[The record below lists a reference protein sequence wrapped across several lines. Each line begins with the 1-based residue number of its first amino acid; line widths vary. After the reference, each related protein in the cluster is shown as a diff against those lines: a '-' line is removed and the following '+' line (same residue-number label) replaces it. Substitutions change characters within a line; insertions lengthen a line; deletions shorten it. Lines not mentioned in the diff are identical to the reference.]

1 MKKIFIVA
9 SVLLMCCM
17 FMGCGVKA
25 KLDGTWKS
33 NNVYTEDE
41 YAEFEFEYKDVPT
54 TSSLPAKQTS
64 TTNMT
69 LTINKDGTFTQEVM
83 YSEKYTVDVE
93 EIEENNG
100 EEALD
105 NITNIKSLDDYSHS
119 SKYSGT
125 WYYHDSDKV
134 ILKTTNSSEQYNDE
148 DPEEDN
154 NVNYRSAELVLV
166 DDILFVDFGGGIYE
180 FTKAE

>member
-33 NNVYTEDE
+33 NNVYKYDRDD
-41 YAEFEFEYKDVPT
+41 YT
-54 TSSLPAKQTS
+54 TTQTIDS
-64 TTNMT
+64 T
-69 LTINKDGTFTQEVM
+69 LTINKDGTFALE
-83 YSEKYTVDVE
+83 TVDSIRYNPEVYD
-93 EIEENNG
+93 G
-100 EEALD
+100 G
-105 NITNIKSLDDYSHS
+105 
-119 SKYSGT
+119 SKTEKLSGT

-134 ILKTTNSSEQYNDE
+134 ILKITHNEIKQDGDDE
-148 DPEEDN
+148 VYEDN
-154 NVNYRSAELVLV
+154 NTGYYLTDLVLV
-166 DDILFVDFGGGIYE
+166 DDSLFIEIETDILEGIYE

>member
-33 NNVYTEDE
+33 NNVHTSEYGEDVTRT
-41 YAEFEFEYKDVPT
+41 DT
-54 TSSLPAKQTS
+54 L
-64 TTNMT
+64 NIT
-69 LTINKDGTFTQEVM
+69 LTINKDGTFAQAAVHSVSYNSDSYEGWTET
-83 YSEKYTVDVE
+83 EK
-93 EIEENNG
+93 
-100 EEALD
+100 L
-105 NITNIKSLDDYSHS
+105 
-119 SKYSGT
+119 SGT

-134 ILKTTNSSEQYNDE
+134 ILKTTHYEIKEEGDDEVYEINEPFYSSSEI
-148 DPEEDN
+148 
-154 NVNYRSAELVLV
+154 VLV
-166 DDILFVDFGGGIYE
+166 DDILFAEIETELCEGIYE

>member
-33 NNVYTEDE
+33 NNVYEQVYDDYTRTDT
-41 YAEFEFEYKDVPT
+41 YD
-54 TSSLPAKQTS
+54 S
-64 TTNMT
+64 T
-69 LTINKDGTFTQEVM
+69 LTINKDGTFALETVYSRRYNSEVN
-83 YSEKYTVDVE
+83 E
-93 EIEENNG
+93 
-100 EEALD
+100 
-105 NITNIKSLDDYSHS
+105 DYS
-119 SKYSGT
+119 KTEKASGT

-134 ILKTTNSSEQYNDE
+134 ILKTTHYEKQDGDDE
-148 DPEEDN
+148 VYEDN
-154 NVNYRSAELVLV
+154 DTDYHLTDLVLV
-166 DDILFVDFGGGIYE
+166 DDSLFIEIKTKLLDGVFE

>member
-33 NNVYTEDE
+33 NNVLTYEYNEDVTRTE
-41 YAEFEFEYKDVPT
+41 T
-54 TSSLPAKQTS
+54 R
-64 TTNMT
+64 NIT
-69 LTINKDGTFTQEVM
+69 LTINKDGTFAQEAV
-83 YSEKYTVDVE
+83 YSVSYNSDSYKGNSKTEK
-93 EIEENNG
+93 
-100 EEALD
+100 A
-105 NITNIKSLDDYSHS
+105 
-119 SKYSGT
+119 SGT

-134 ILKTTNSSEQYNDE
+134 ILKTTHYELKEDGDDE
-148 DPEEDN
+148 VYEDN
-154 NVNYRSAELVLV
+154 DTDYYLTDLVLV
-166 DDILFVDFGGGIYE
+166 DDSLFIETETELLEGVFE

>member
-33 NNVYTEDE
+33 NNVYTYELNED
-41 YAEFEFEYKDVPT
+41 VT
-54 TSSLPAKQTS
+54 GTRTLNIS
-64 TTNMT
+64 
-69 LTINKDGTFTQEVM
+69 LTINKDGTFAQEAVCSVS
-83 YSEKYTVDVE
+83 YNSDSYKGWTDTEK
-93 EIEENNG
+93 
-100 EEALD
+100 A
-105 NITNIKSLDDYSHS
+105 
-119 SKYSGT
+119 SGT

-134 ILKTTNSSEQYNDE
+134 ILKTTHYEYKEEGDDEVNDTLYSLT
-148 DPEEDN
+148 D
-154 NVNYRSAELVLV
+154 LVLV
-166 DDILFVDFGGGIYE
+166 DDSLFIEIDTELCEGVFE

>member
-33 NNVYTEDE
+33 NNVYTSE
-41 YAEFEFEYKDVPT
+41 YDDYTRTDT
-54 TSSLPAKQTS
+54 YDS
-64 TTNMT
+64 T
-69 LTINKDGTFTQEVM
+69 LTINKDGTFALETVYSRRYNSEVSKG
-83 YSEKYTVDVE
+83 YPKTEK
-93 EIEENNG
+93 
-100 EEALD
+100 
-105 NITNIKSLDDYSHS
+105 S
-119 SKYSGT
+119 SGT

-134 ILKTTNSSEQYNDE
+134 ILKTTHYEYKEDGDDE
-148 DPEEDN
+148 VYEDN
-154 NVNYRSAELVLV
+154 DTVYSLTDLVLV
-166 DDILFVDFGGGIYE
+166 DDSLFIEIDAELLEGVYE

>member
-33 NNVYTEDE
+33 NNVYEYDEDDYTATETID
-41 YAEFEFEYKDVPT
+41 
-54 TSSLPAKQTS
+54 S
-64 TTNMT
+64 T
-69 LTINKDGTFTQEVM
+69 LTINKDGTFALETVYSRRYNSEV
-83 YSEKYTVDVE
+83 YEGGSATEK
-93 EIEENNG
+93 
-100 EEALD
+100 A
-105 NITNIKSLDDYSHS
+105 
-119 SKYSGT
+119 SGT

-134 ILKTTNSSEQYNDE
+134 ILKITHYEIKQDGDDKVY
-148 DPEEDN
+148 EDN
-154 NVNYRSAELVLV
+154 DTDHQLTDLVLV
-166 DDILFVDFGGGIYE
+166 DDSLFIEIETRILDGIIE

>member
-33 NNVYTEDE
+33 NNVYKYDRDDYTI
-41 YAEFEFEYKDVPT
+41 T
-54 TSSLPAKQTS
+54 QTIDS
-64 TTNMT
+64 T
-69 LTINKDGTFTQEVM
+69 LTINKDGTFALETVG
-83 YSEKYTVDVE
+83 SERYNPKVYEDFSVTE
-93 EIEENNG
+93 K
-100 EEALD
+100 A
-105 NITNIKSLDDYSHS
+105 
-119 SKYSGT
+119 SGT

-134 ILKTTNSSEQYNDE
+134 ILKTTHYEYKEEGDDEVYEVNDTVYSLT
-148 DPEEDN
+148 D
-154 NVNYRSAELVLV
+154 LVLV
-166 DDILFVDFGGGIYE
+166 DDSLFIEIETELCEGGIYE

>member
-33 NNVYTEDE
+33 NNVYEYDYDE
-41 YAEFEFEYKDVPT
+41 NT
-54 TSSLPAKQTS
+54 R
-64 TTNMT
+64 TNTLNIT
-69 LTINKDGTFTQEVM
+69 LTINKDGTFAQETV
-83 YSEKYTVDVE
+83 YSVRYNPKVYEDFSVTEK
-93 EIEENNG
+93 
-100 EEALD
+100 L
-105 NITNIKSLDDYSHS
+105 
-119 SKYSGT
+119 SGT

-134 ILKTTNSSEQYNDE
+134 ILKTTHYETKEDGDDE
-148 DPEEDN
+148 VYEDN
-154 NVNYRSAELVLV
+154 NTGYYLTDLVLV
-166 DDILFVDFGGGIYE
+166 DDSLFIEIETDILEGIYE

>member
-33 NNVYTEDE
+33 NNVYE
-41 YAEFEFEYKDVPT
+41 YDDDDYT
-54 TSSLPAKQTS
+54 TTQTIDS
-64 TTNMT
+64 T
-69 LTINKDGTFTQEVM
+69 LTINKDGTFALETVESIRYNPEV
-83 YSEKYTVDVE
+83 YESGSATEK
-93 EIEENNG
+93 
-100 EEALD
+100 A
-105 NITNIKSLDDYSHS
+105 
-119 SKYSGT
+119 SGT

-134 ILKTTNSSEQYNDE
+134 ILKRTHYEIKYDGDDEVYEVNDTDYNLT
-148 DPEEDN
+148 
-154 NVNYRSAELVLV
+154 ELVLV
-166 DDILFVDFGGGIYE
+166 DDSLFIEIETRILDGVLE

>member
-33 NNVYTEDE
+33 NNVYEQVYDDYTRTD
-41 YAEFEFEYKDVPT
+41 T
-54 TSSLPAKQTS
+54 TDS
-64 TTNMT
+64 T
-69 LTINKDGTFTQEVM
+69 LTINKDGTFALETVFSRRYNSKVYEG
-83 YSEKYTVDVE
+83 YSETEK
-93 EIEENNG
+93 
-100 EEALD
+100 A
-105 NITNIKSLDDYSHS
+105 
-119 SKYSGT
+119 SGT

-134 ILKTTNSSEQYNDE
+134 ILKTTHYELKGDGDDE
-148 DPEEDN
+148 VYEDN
-154 NVNYRSAELVLV
+154 DTDYYLTDLVLV
-166 DDILFVDFGGGIYE
+166 DDSLFIETETKLLEGVFE

>member
-33 NNVYTEDE
+33 NNVYTYDYDDYTATET
-41 YAEFEFEYKDVPT
+41 KD
-54 TSSLPAKQTS
+54 S
-64 TTNMT
+64 T
-69 LTINKDGTFTQEVM
+69 LTINKDGTFALE
-83 YSEKYTVDVE
+83 TVDSMRYNPEVYE
-93 EIEENNG
+93 SGSATEK
-100 EEALD
+100 A
-105 NITNIKSLDDYSHS
+105 
-119 SKYSGT
+119 SGT

-134 ILKTTNSSEQYNDE
+134 ILKTTHYEIKYDGDDEVYEYNDT
-148 DPEEDN
+148 DYNLQD
-154 NVNYRSAELVLV
+154 LVLV
-166 DDILFVDFGGGIYE
+166 DDSLFIEIQTRILGGIYE

>member
-33 NNVYTEDE
+33 NNVYEYDEDDYTATET
-41 YAEFEFEYKDVPT
+41 KD
-54 TSSLPAKQTS
+54 S
-64 TTNMT
+64 T
-69 LTINKDGTFTQEVM
+69 LTINKDGTFALE
-83 YSEKYTVDVE
+83 TVDSVHYNPE
-93 EIEENNG
+93 VYEGGSATEK
-100 EEALD
+100 A
-105 NITNIKSLDDYSHS
+105 
-119 SKYSGT
+119 SGT

-134 ILKTTNSSEQYNDE
+134 ILKITHYEIKQDGDDKVY
-148 DPEEDN
+148 EDN
-154 NVNYRSAELVLV
+154 DTDYQLTDLVLV
-166 DDILFVDFGGGIYE
+166 DDSLFIEIETRILDGIYE

>member
-33 NNVYTEDE
+33 NNVYTYELNED
-41 YAEFEFEYKDVPT
+41 VT
-54 TSSLPAKQTS
+54 GTRTLNIS
-64 TTNMT
+64 
-69 LTINKDGTFTQEVM
+69 LTINKDGTFAQEAVCSVS
-83 YSEKYTVDVE
+83 YNSDSYKGWTDTEK
-93 EIEENNG
+93 
-100 EEALD
+100 A
-105 NITNIKSLDDYSHS
+105 
-119 SKYSGT
+119 SGT

-134 ILKTTNSSEQYNDE
+134 ILKTTHYELKQDGDDEVYEVNDTLYSLT
-148 DPEEDN
+148 D
-154 NVNYRSAELVLV
+154 LVLV
-166 DDILFVDFGGGIYE
+166 DDSLFIEIDTELCEGVFE

>member
-33 NNVYTEDE
+33 NNVYEQVYDDYTRTDT
-41 YAEFEFEYKDVPT
+41 YD
-54 TSSLPAKQTS
+54 S
-64 TTNMT
+64 T
-69 LTINKDGTFTQEVM
+69 LTINKDGTFALETVYSRRYNSEVD
-83 YSEKYTVDVE
+83 E
-93 EIEENNG
+93 
-100 EEALD
+100 
-105 NITNIKSLDDYSHS
+105 DYS
-119 SKYSGT
+119 KTEKASGT

-134 ILKTTNSSEQYNDE
+134 ILKTTHYEKQDGDDE
-148 DPEEDN
+148 VYEDN
-154 NVNYRSAELVLV
+154 DTDYHLTDLVLV
-166 DDILFVDFGGGIYE
+166 DDSLFIEIKTKLLDGVFE

>member
-33 NNVYTEDE
+33 NNVHTNEIDEDVTRT
-41 YAEFEFEYKDVPT
+41 DT
-54 TSSLPAKQTS
+54 L
-64 TTNMT
+64 NIT
-69 LTINKDGTFTQEVM
+69 LTINKDGTFAQESV
-83 YSEKYTVDVE
+83 YSVSYNSDSYEGWTETEK
-93 EIEENNG
+93 
-100 EEALD
+100 L
-105 NITNIKSLDDYSHS
+105 
-119 SKYSGT
+119 SGT

-134 ILKTTNSSEQYNDE
+134 ILKITHYEIKEDGDDEVYEVNEPIYSSSEI
-148 DPEEDN
+148 
-154 NVNYRSAELVLV
+154 VLV
-166 DDILFVDFGGGIYE
+166 DDILFAEIETELCEGIYE

>member
-33 NNVYTEDE
+33 NNVYTED
-41 YAEFEFEYKDVPT
+41 YDDFTYTAT
-54 TSSLPAKQTS
+54 TDS
-64 TTNMT
+64 T
-69 LTINKDGTFTQEVM
+69 LTINKDGTFALETV
-83 YSEKYTVDVE
+83 YSERFNPEVYE
-93 EIEENNG
+93 
-100 EEALD
+100 
-105 NITNIKSLDDYSHS
+105 DYSETE
-119 SKYSGT
+119 KLSGT

-134 ILKTTNSSEQYNDE
+134 ILKTTHYESKEDGDDEVYEVNDTVYSLT
-148 DPEEDN
+148 D
-154 NVNYRSAELVLV
+154 LVLV
-166 DDILFVDFGGGIYE
+166 DDSLFIEIDTDILDGIFE